1 VWAAAAHQ
9 KRFAT
14 VYDKVSKYNLNIQF
28 EAVIIFYQGEHM
40 SDYTRTFNQE
50 AKIKLTQLI
59 NEGMTVMQEIEDLN
73 AGLNDTI
80 KAIAEELEIKPAT
93 LKKAVKIAHKSKL
106 GETNR
111 DHDELN
117 TILETVGKTL

>member
-1 VWAAAAHQ
+1 
-9 KRFAT
+9 
-14 VYDKVSKYNLNIQF
+14 
-28 EAVIIFYQGEHM
+28 M
-40 SDYTRTFNQE
+40 SDYNRSFNGD

-59 NEGMTVMQEIEDLN
+59 NDGMTVLQEVEDLN
-73 AGLNDTI
+73 AGLNETI
-80 KAIAEELEIKPAT
+80 KAIAEELEIKPST
-93 LKKAVKIAHKSKL
+93 LKKAVKIAHKAKL

>member
-1 VWAAAAHQ
+1 
-9 KRFAT
+9 
-14 VYDKVSKYNLNIQF
+14 
-28 EAVIIFYQGEHM
+28 M
-40 SDYTRTFNQE
+40 SDYNRSFNGE
-50 AKIKLTQLI
+50 AKIKLTHLI
-59 NEGMTVMQEIEDLN
+59 SEGMRVLQEVEDLN
-73 AGLNDTI
+73 AGLNETI

-93 LKKAVKIAHKSKL
+93 LKKAVKIAHKAKL

>member
-1 VWAAAAHQ
+1 
-9 KRFAT
+9 
-14 VYDKVSKYNLNIQF
+14 
-28 EAVIIFYQGEHM
+28 M
-40 SDYTRTFNQE
+40 SDYNRSFNGD
-50 AKIKLTQLI
+50 AKIKLTQII
-59 NEGMTVMQEIEDLN
+59 NEGMAVMQEIEDLN

-93 LKKAVKIAHKSKL
+93 LKKAVKIAHKAKL

>member
-1 VWAAAAHQ
+1 
-9 KRFAT
+9 
-14 VYDKVSKYNLNIQF
+14 
-28 EAVIIFYQGEHM
+28 M
-40 SDYTRTFNQE
+40 SDYNRSFNGD

-59 NEGMTVMQEIEDLN
+59 NEGMGVLQEIEDLTV
-73 AGLNDTI
+73 GLNETI

-93 LKKAVKIAHKSKL
+93 LKKAVKIAHKAKL